1 MGPALLPSAWSY
13 QVARGPDA
21 VTRPAEDPMRLTEA
35 IISRR
40 GVAELGDELVVVP
53 GSSRVYASSTLPV

>member
-1 MGPALLPSAWSY
+1 
-13 QVARGPDA
+13 
-21 VTRPAEDPMRLTEA
+21 MRLTEA